1 MRPPAAFR
9 RIRVAARTFC
19 AVILT
24 IRIGDVFKIGDL
36 PEYVWLCMLPFFIG
50 GIGVAAWGSYRI
62 RVFQAE
68 VAKEVAESR
77 AQVAELEAARLRRQ
91 GRRQAEA
98 EDEEWARWW
107 AEARE
112 NEHDTIAFGPSVVL
126 MQPRRTA
133 QQPKAAG

>member
-9 RIRVAARTFC
+9 RIRAAARTFC

-24 IRIGDVFKIGDL
+24 IRIADVIKVADL

-50 GIGVAAWGSYRI
+50 GIGVAAWSSYRI

-91 GRRQAEA
+91 DRRQAEA

-107 AEARE
+107 AEA
-112 NEHDTIAFGPSVVL
+112 HDDQQDTIAFGQSVVL
-126 MQPRRTA
+126 MQPRRAA

>member
-24 IRIGDVFKIGDL
+24 IRIADVFKVADL
-36 PEYVWLCMLPFFIG
+36 PEYVWLCMLPFFIA
-50 GIGVAAWGSYRI
+50 GIGVAAWSSYRI

-68 VAKEVAESR
+68 VAKEAAESR

-91 GRRQAEA
+91 ETLLDGDEDQALWDSVPA
-98 EDEEWARWW
+98 LGS
-107 AEARE
+107 E
-112 NEHDTIAFGPSVVL
+112 NDTCAFGTQVVVL
-126 MQPRRTA
+126 DQHRRTWG
-133 QQPKAAG
+133 QQAG